1 MPNIRPNS
9 RIFLRGHGS
18 VQTIKAIF
26 PEIGEDIKVM
36 AYRQG
41 RRLTLTIALAF
52 VDPFHPE

>member
-1 MPNIRPNS
+1 
-9 RIFLRGHGS
+9 LRGHGS